1 MTIYS
6 EDSQHLERENFVQV
20 DKNLLNR
27 IASEYHLK
35 GAAPD
40 MFIENTCQRY
50 ELEWV
55 VKKIGEGLSILD
67 LGYGDGLFLE
77 KIARENDLTLV
88 EGSSELS
95 EAAVTRAGELGLN
108 VKIIT
113 SLFEDFIP
121 DSKFDVVIASH
132 VLEHVDN
139 PNYLLTVIK
148 SWLKPEGMLICIVPN
163 RESLHRRLG
172 VKMGLI
178 KTLDELSARDLV
190 VGHQRVY
197 SYIELEAD
205 LNLANFTILEKRGF
219 FTKTLANSQMLGLTE
234 DVIWG
239 LCQLSEDLPFEMG
252 ANLGIIAVHGES
264 ISV

>member
-1 MTIYS
+1 M
-6 EDSQHLERENFVQV
+6 QV
-20 DKNLLNR
+20 NKDLLNQ
-27 IASEYHLK
+27 IASDYHLN

-55 VKKIGEGLSILD
+55 LKKMGEGLRILD

-77 KIARENDLTLV
+77 KIATRNELTLV
-88 EGSSELS
+88 EGSSELA
-95 EAAVTRAGELGLN
+95 EAATTRAKDLGLD
-108 VKIIT
+108 VEVVT
-113 SLFEDFIP
+113 ALFEDFSP
-121 DSKFDVVIASH
+121 KGKYDVVIASH

-139 PNYLLTVIK
+139 PSYLLRKIS
-148 SWLKPEGMLICIVPN
+148 SWLKPAGLLICIVPN

-172 VKMGLI
+172 VTMGLI
-178 KTLDELSARDLV
+178 QTLDELSARDKV

-205 LNLANFTILEKRGF
+205 LNVADFAILEKRGF
-219 FTKTLANSQMLGLTE
+219 FTKTLANSQMLGLSE

-252 ANLGIIAVHGES
+252 ANLGIVAVHRKE
-264 ISV
+264 IND